1 MVTKIGFLEVPYSYI
16 PVWLGTILF
25 VLQWRTAASIAG
37 TKNTGV
43 TYQTATGDV
52 KIVDEFI
59 GTRETSSPVKLR
71 SMGMMSSLVN
81 LNTAIQL

>member
-1 MVTKIGFLEVPYSYI
+1 MD
-16 PVWLGTILF
+16 TILF
-25 VLQWRTAASIAG
+25 VLQWRTAALIAG

-71 SMGMMSSLVN
+71 SMGDDVFLGEFEHRHSAVAKSIVQ
-81 LNTAIQL
+81 T